1 MITSNST
8 QKRIVVVIALCAIL
22 LTSTLAQAQKQP
34 PLLKSESEA
43 EKAYVDKELK
53 EYDQNETSDPDKAK
67 INRNKLIYTGVEQID
82 IVFNQY
88 RKNSRKRNDLL
99 QFLFD
104 LLEIAMSSTAAVING
119 ERAKTVL
126 NEVLTGFKGIHTA
139 ANKDF
144 RLLEAQIIFNKMV
157 ANRANVLKAIY
168 GKVNDDVRS
177 YPWEK
182 ARSDLRNYFFAGTM
196 DDALSSLN
204 VDTGAEAKEAVKA
217 KDDKEI
223 ELRISTPEEV
233 KQAQT
238 CDQDRATVFLQAR
251 DHDPTKAGPAIKK
264 LQKALKD
271 NLDLIPDKTAA
282 DIDALDVTGLE
293 KIYKEIG
300 RRFLN
305 NPEKVQKLCDAL
317 K

>member
-1 MITSNST
+1 MIRSNFT
-8 QKRIVVVIALCAIL
+8 QKRAVVVIALCAIL
-22 LTSTLAQAQKQP
+22 IMSTVAQGQKQP

-43 EKAYVDKELK
+43 EKAYVDQLLK
-53 EYDQNETSDPDKAK
+53 DYDKNESSNPDQAK
-67 INRNKLIYTGVEQID
+67 MDRNKLIYTGVEQID
-82 IVFNQY
+82 IVFNNY

-104 LLEIAMSSTAAVING
+104 FLEIAMSSTGAVING

-126 NEVLTGFKGIHTA
+126 SEVLTGFKGIHTA

-144 RLLEAQIIFNKMV
+144 RLLEAQIVFNKMV
-157 ANRANVLKAIY
+157 TNRANVLKAIY
-168 GKVNDDVRS
+168 DKLNDDVRS

-182 ARSDLRNYFFAGTM
+182 ARTDLRNYFFAGTM

-204 VDTGAEAKEAVKA
+204 VGTGAEAQEAVKA
-217 KDDKEI
+217 KDAAAER
-223 ELRISTPEEV
+223 LRISTPEEV

-238 CDQDRATVFLQAR
+238 CDQSRAALFLQAR
-251 DHDPTKAGPAIKK
+251 DHDATKAGPAIQR
-264 LQKALKD
+264 LRRTLKD

-293 KIYKEIG
+293 KIYTEVG
-300 RRFLN
+300 RRFLS

>member
-1 MITSNST
+1 MIRSNFT
-8 QKRIVVVIALCAIL
+8 QKRAVVVIALCAIL
-22 LTSTLAQAQKQP
+22 IISTVAQGQKQP

-43 EKAYVDKELK
+43 EKAYVDQLLK
-53 EYDQNETSDPDKAK
+53 DYDKNESSNPDQAK
-67 INRNKLIYTGVEQID
+67 MDRNKLIYTGVEQID
-82 IVFNQY
+82 IVFNHY

-104 LLEIAMSSTAAVING
+104 FLEIAMSSTGAGINR

-126 NEVLTGFKGIHTA
+126 SEVLTGFKGIHTA

-144 RLLEAQIIFNKMV
+144 RLLEAQIVFNKMV
-157 ANRANVLKAIY
+157 TNRANVLKAIY
-168 GKVNDDVRS
+168 DKLNDDVRS

-182 ARSDLRNYFFAGTM
+182 ARTDLRNYFFAGTM

-204 VDTGAEAKEAVKA
+204 VGTGAEAQEAVKA
-217 KDDKEI
+217 KEAAA
-223 ELRISTPEEV
+223 ERLRISTPEEV

-238 CDQDRATVFLQAR
+238 CDQSRAALFLQAR
-251 DHDPTKAGPAIKK
+251 DHDATKAGPAIQR
-264 LQKALKD
+264 LRRTLKD

-293 KIYKEIG
+293 
-300 RRFLN
+300 
-305 NPEKVQKLCDAL
+305 
-317 K
+317 

>member
-1 MITSNST
+1 MKISKIT
-8 QKRIVVVIALCAIL
+8 KRAVAISVLCVIQFTAG
-22 LTSTLAQAQKQP
+22 SVQAQKQP
-34 PLLKSESEA
+34 PLLKGEAEA
-43 EKAYVDKELK
+43 EKGYV
-53 EYDQNETSDPDKAK
+53 QNLLNQYQSGDPDQAK
-67 INRNKLIYTGVEQID
+67 LARNKLIYTGVEQID
-82 IVFNQY
+82 VVFNQY

-104 LLEIAMSSTAAVING
+104 FLEIGMSSTAAVING

-126 NEVLTGFKGIHTA
+126 NEVLTGFKGTHTA

-144 RLLEAQIIFNKMV
+144 RLLEAQIVFNKMV
-157 ANRANVLKAIY
+157 ANRAKVLKGIY
-168 GKVNDDVRS
+168 DNLNAEVRT

-182 ARSDLRNYFFAGTM
+182 ARTDLRNYFFAGTM

-204 VDTGAEAKEAVKA
+204 VDTGAEANEAVKA
-217 KDDKEI
+217 KDDAAV
-223 ELRISTPEEV
+223 ELRISTPAEV

-238 CDQDRATVFLQAR
+238 CDQDRAAVFLLAR
-251 DHDPTKAGPAIKK
+251 DHDATKAGPAIKK
-264 LQKALKD
+264 LQKALTD

-282 DIDALDVTGLE
+282 DIQALDVTGLE
-293 KIYKEIG
+293 KIYKEVF